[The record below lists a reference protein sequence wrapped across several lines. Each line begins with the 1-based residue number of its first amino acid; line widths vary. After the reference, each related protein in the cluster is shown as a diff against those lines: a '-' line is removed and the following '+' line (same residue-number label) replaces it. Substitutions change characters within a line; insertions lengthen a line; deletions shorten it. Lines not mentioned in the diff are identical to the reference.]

1 MKFNK
6 ESFQAFPPSFWWMC
20 LGSVVFCASFQMI
33 IPNMPDYI
41 ESLGGEKYKGYH
53 ISLFALMAL
62 ISRPFSGTLTDKI
75 GRVPVLA
82 FGAFICVIMGLGY
95 LFAISFWMVL
105 FLRFLH
111 GMSTGFTPTGATAY
125 VADLAP
131 KEKRGLAMGF
141 AGMSNNLG
149 MAIGPIIGGA
159 LYNAYGFEIIFISAA
174 VLGLLAFFMF
184 KSLPE
189 TAPNTKRFK
198 MSNLRIK
205 LEDFYEPKVYG
216 PFLVVFAASFAFGA
230 FLTIIPDHS
239 KLLNIKNLGTAFTIM
254 TISSVF
260 TRLYASYLSDIYGRI
275 WVLRISLTLMSLVIL
290 GMAFITTKME
300 LNLLAALWGLCQ
312 GAASPT
318 VFAWTTDKA
327 SEEFK
332 GRAYATVFI
341 GLETGII
348 LGGYFTGLS
357 QSLNAPITTTYY
369 FTSIVIGLAAIFVWF
384 TKIDFSKKDL
394 KLLSLIKKDELK

>member
-1 MKFNK
+1 M
-6 ESFQAFPPSFWWMC
+6 
-20 LGSVVFCASFQMI
+20 V

-41 ESLGGEKYKGYH
+41 ESLGGGRFKGYH

-62 ISRPFSGTLTDKI
+62 ISRPFSGTLTDKV
-75 GRVPVLA
+75 GRVPILA
-82 FGAFICVIMGLGY
+82 FGALICAIMGFGY
-95 LFAISFWMVL
+95 LVALSFWMVL
-105 FLRFLH
+105 LLRFLH
-111 GMSTGFTPTGATAY
+111 GLSTGFTPTGATAY

-149 MAIGPIIGGA
+149 MAIGPIIGGYIFNVA
-159 LYNAYGFEIIFISAA
+159 GFDWIFIVSSI
-174 VLGLLAFFMF
+174 LGLIAFFIF

-189 TAPNTKRFK
+189 TAAQTNRFK
-198 MSNLRIK
+198 MSNLKIK
-205 LEDFYEPKVYG
+205 LSDFYEPKVYG
-216 PFLVVFAASFAFGA
+216 PFIVVFAASFAFGA
-230 FLTIIPDHS
+230 FLTIIPEHS
-239 KLLNIKNLGTAFTIM
+239 KELNILNLGVAFTIM
-254 TISSVF
+254 TVSSVI
-260 TRLYASYLSDIYGRI
+260 TRLYASYLSDIYGRV
-275 WVLRISLTLMSLVIL
+275 WVLRISLSLMAIVIL
-290 GMAFITTKME
+290 AMTQIEGS
-300 LNLLAALWGLCQ
+300 LSLCVLSALWGLCQ

-318 VFAWTTDKA
+318 IFAWTTDKA

-357 QSLNAPITTTYY
+357 QSLKAGIPSVYI
-369 FTSIVIGLAAIFVWF
+369 FTSIIVGLSAVFVWF

-394 KLLSLIKKDELK
+394 K

>member
-1 MKFNK
+1 
-6 ESFQAFPPSFWWMC
+6 MC
-20 LGSVVFCASFQMI
+20 LGSVVFCASFQMV
-33 IPNMPDYI
+33 IPNMKDYI
-41 ESLGGEKYKGYH
+41 ESLGGGAYKDYY

-62 ISRPFSGTLTDKI
+62 ISRPFSGKLSDKI

-82 FGAFICVIMGLGY
+82 FGALVCVFTGLGY
-95 LFAISFWMVL
+95 LFAFGFGMVL
-105 FLRFLH
+105 LMRFLH

-149 MAIGPIIGGA
+149 MAVGPIIGGYLFNIA
-159 LYNAYGFEIIFISAA
+159 GFDSIFITSSI
-174 VLGLLAFFMF
+174 LGLLAFFIF

-189 TAPNTKRFK
+189 TAPETRRFK
-198 MSNLRIK
+198 MSNLKIK
-205 LEDFYEPKVYG
+205 FSDFYEPKVYG
-216 PFLVVFAASFAFGA
+216 PFIVIFAASFAFGA

-239 KLLNIKNLGTAFTIM
+239 KELNIKNLGVAFTVM
-254 TISSVF
+254 TISSVI
-260 TRLYASYLSDIYGRI
+260 TRLYASYLSDIYGRV
-275 WVLRISLTLMSLVIL
+275 WVLRISLTLMAAAIL
-290 GMAFITTKME
+290 AMTQVETAFG
-300 LNLLAALWGLCQ
+300 LCVLAALWGLCQ

-318 VFAWTTDKA
+318 IFAWTTDKA

-341 GLETGII
+341 GLEVGII

-357 QSLNAPITTTYY
+357 QNMDAGLSTVYI
-369 FTSIVIGLAAIFVWF
+369 FTSAVIAASALFVWF

-394 KLLSLIKKDELK
+394 KVVK